1 MGKMPAPELDVLR
14 CAACGADVSLDQ
26 ADDGRCVHCG
36 QAVRIPESHRELR
49 SLQREDQSARHRAQA
64 LLSTLDSPPW
74 LLTRVLAAVFDQ
86 PALAFWFYFGV
97 PVGLVSIAAGLAVDA
112 QLHPSPAA
120 TVGVIFVVLFAFAF
134 LPRSLGIYANRRA
147 GARRVLLAGLAAQPP
162 RSPGGPARCR
172 SCGAPLEIPAGAVLA
187 RCLHCGVESA
197 VRIRTPF
204 LARVRRA
211 TRAAVRT
218 LDEAAAIDRR
228 ERAAMRRELVRELR
242 RYGLATSTFG
252 GLFAVWAWDYQRVS
266 DRDDGSAPALGIL
279 ALVIGAFLLIAM
291 LFRSSRTDP
300 HEVQEARDRRGDSD
314 LPPWVRVLGP
324 IGFWVVLWGIR
335 LLVWR

>member
-1 MGKMPAPELDVLR
+1 MPDPELDVLR
-14 CAACGADVSLDQ
+14 CPACGADVPLGQ
-26 ADDGRCVHCG
+26 ADDSRCAHCG
-36 QAVRIPESHRELR
+36 QSVRVPEAHRELR
-49 SLQREDQSARHRAQA
+49 SLQREDHGARQRGQA

-86 PALAFWFYFGV
+86 PALAFWIYFGV
-97 PVGLVSIAAGLAVDA
+97 PVGLASIAAGLAVDA
-112 QLHPSPAA
+112 RLHPPPAA

-172 SCGAPLEIPAGAVLA
+172 SCGAPLEIPAGAALA
-187 RCLHCGVESA
+187 RCLYCGVESA

-218 LDEAAAIDRR
+218 VDEAAAIDHR
-228 ERAAMRRELVRELR
+228 ERAATRRELARELR
-242 RYGLATSTFG
+242 RYGLATATFG
-252 GLFAVWAWDYQRVS
+252 GLFAVWAWDYQRVT

-279 ALVIGAFLLIAM
+279 ALVIGTFLLIAT
-291 LFRSSRTDP
+291 LLRSSRTDP
-300 HEVQEARDRRGDSD
+300 HEVEEARERRGDGG

-324 IGFWVVLWGIR
+324 IGFWVVLWGLR
-335 LLVWR
+335 LLIWR